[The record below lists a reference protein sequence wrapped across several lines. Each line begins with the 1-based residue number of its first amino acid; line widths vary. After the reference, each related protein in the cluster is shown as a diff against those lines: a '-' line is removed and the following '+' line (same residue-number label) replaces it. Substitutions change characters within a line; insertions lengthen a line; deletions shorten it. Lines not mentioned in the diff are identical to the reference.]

1 MKWFFKQ
8 LDLVFPRLEEGRHGT
23 LKMTVRSVNYQAEL
37 LRFMH
42 LVCNSRSVPV

>member
-8 LDLVFPRLEEGRHGT
+8 LDLVFPRLEEGRHST
-23 LKMTVRSVNYQAEL
+23 LKMTVRL

-42 LVCNSRSVPV
+42 FVILALFRYDLK

>member
-8 LDLVFPRLEEGRHGT
+8 LDLVFPGLEEGRHGT
-23 LKMTVRSVNYQAEL
+23 LKMTVRSVNYQARL

-42 LVCNSRSVPV
+42 FVCISWSVPV